1 MDWKDFFKQVQ
12 IGKTLYR
19 TLFQQELFKNSKYI
33 QGKVFDIG
41 SGGNPSYKKYLP
53 KNIELITTDYI
64 QKTGVVT
71 IVDFNKKIN
80 INDDSVDTVLL
91 FHNLYIAENP
101 WETLKEVFRIVKPGG
116 HVVISNPFGMNIM
129 AEPHDYIRFTK
140 EGLDKILTEQG
151 FTIIVSENVGDRFS
165 LIANTL
171 HAFLLVW
178 PIRLIVNMIALMCDR
193 LIPKGIKK
201 NHPFPIGYFYVIRK

>member
-1 MDWKDFFKQVQ
+1 
-12 IGKTLYR
+12 
-19 TLFQQELFKNSKYI
+19 
-33 QGKVFDIG
+33 
-41 SGGNPSYKKYLP
+41 
-53 KNIELITTDYI
+53 
-64 QKTGVVT
+64 
-71 IVDFNKKIN
+71 
-80 INDDSVDTVLL
+80 
-91 FHNLYIAENP
+91 
-101 WETLKEVFRIVKPGG
+101 VKPGG